1 MIQRQHLQRSLF
13 EAAIGSIEKLIDG
26 LIEPAL
32 QRLDEVLTDE
42 HLLEVVLGRLAQR
55 WSQSRTRGRPGTPA
69 EVVLRMLVL
78 KRIRGWSFDETEREV
93 RASLVYRYLVRVYFE
108 PVPDAKTLIRLSRV
122 IGTEGIE
129 AIHRRLLEMA
139 KDRGLINGR
148 RARVDTTVV
157 ETNIGYPTDSS
168 LLADGVRVLTRA
180 LKRIERMT
188 GVLGQKVRNRKRSTT
203 RRVLEISRAARSRNL
218 KDSRARL
225 QAGYRRLLTLVRATV
240 RDAERVMAELVQ
252 GARVAV
258 GQRACRVVIR
268 AQAQIAQML
277 PLVQRVIAQT
287 RARILGGDKHYHDK
301 VLSLFEPHTEAIR
314 KGKASKPTE
323 FGKLVKIQEAENQ
336 FVVDYQVY
344 QRRPDDR
351 TLVIPSLQAH
361 QRIFGRPPYLLAG
374 DRGFWSHAN
383 KSAAKNAGIKRVCI
397 PAVGKP
403 SAEQRA
409 EQHQRWFRRGQRV
422 RAGCEG
428 RISVMKRRDG
438 LARCLY
444 RGPDGMQRWVGWGV
458 VSNNLWVLIAA
469 DRPKHRRPSKARPPP
484 LIAPKLFCT
493 GN

>member
-1 MIQRQHLQRSLF
+1 MIQRQHLQRSIF

-32 QRLDEVLTDE
+32 QRLDAVLADE
-42 HLLEVVLGRLAQR
+42 QLLEAVLGRLAQR

-78 KRIRGWSFDETEREV
+78 KRFRGWSFDETEREV
-93 RASLVYRYLVRVYFE
+93 RSSLVYRYLVRIYFE
-108 PVPDAKTLIRLSRV
+108 PVPDAKTLIRLSAV
-122 IGTEGIE
+122 IGAEGIE
-129 AIHRRLLEMA
+129 TIHRRLLEMG
-139 KDRGLINGR
+139 KEQGLINGR

-157 ETNIGYPTDSS
+157 ETNISYPTDSG
-168 LLADGVRVLTRA
+168 LLADGVRVITRG

-188 GVLGQKVRNRKRSTT
+188 GVVGQKLRNRKRATT
-203 RRVLEISRAARSRNL
+203 RRVLAISRAARSRNL

-225 QAGYRRLLTLVRATV
+225 EAGYRRLLCLVRATV
-240 RDAERVMAELVQ
+240 RDAERVMAELAS

-258 GQRACRVVIR
+258 GQRACKVVMR
-268 AQAQIAQML
+268 AQAQIARML
-277 PLVQRVIAQT
+277 PLVRRVIAQT
-287 RARILGGDKHYHDK
+287 RARILGGDKHYRDK
-301 VLSLFEPHTEAIR
+301 VFSLFEPHTEAIR

-323 FGKLVKIQEAENQ
+323 FGKLIKIQEAENQ

-344 QRRPDDR
+344 ERRPDDQS
-351 TLVIPSLQAH
+351 LAIPSLAAH
-361 QRIFGRPPYLLAG
+361 QQIFGRAPHLFAA
-374 DRGFWSHAN
+374 DRGFWSNAN
-383 KSAAKNAGIKRVCI
+383 KQAAKTAGVKRVCI

-428 RISVMKRRDG
+428 RISVMKRRDR

-458 VSNNLWVLIAA
+458 VSNNLWVLITA
-469 DRPKHRRPSKARPPP
+469 DRPRRKRSSRTRRPP
-484 LIAPKLFCT
+484 
-493 GN
+493 

>member
-1 MIQRQHLQRSLF
+1 MIQRQHLQRSIF

-32 QRLDEVLTDE
+32 QRLDEVLSDQT
-42 HLLEVVLGRLAQR
+42 LLEAVVGRLAQR
-55 WSQSRTRGRPGTPA
+55 WSQSCTRGRPGTPA

-78 KRIRGWSFDETEREV
+78 KRVKGWSFDETEREV
-93 RASLVYRYLVRVYFE
+93 RSSLVYRYLVRVYFE
-108 PVPDAKTLIRLSRV
+108 PVPDAKTLIRLSKV
-122 IGTEGIE
+122 IGVEGIE
-129 AIHRRLLEMA
+129 AIHCRLLEIA
-139 KDRGLINGR
+139 KERGVINGR

-157 ETNIGYPTDSS
+157 ETNISYPTDSN

-180 LKRIERMT
+180 LKRIERTT
-188 GVLGQKVRNRKRSTT
+188 GVVARQVRNRKRATT
-203 RRVLEISRAARSRNL
+203 RRVLEIARAARSRNL

-225 QAGYRRLLTLVRATV
+225 EAGYRRLLALVSATV
-240 RDAERVMAELVQ
+240 RDAERVVAELAQ
-252 GARVAV
+252 GVRVAV
-258 GQRACRVVIR
+258 GQRACRIVVR
-268 AQAQIAQML
+268 AQAEIARRL
-277 PLVQRVIAQT
+277 PLVRRVMAQT
-287 RARILGGDKHYHDK
+287 RARILDGNTHYRDK

-351 TLVIPSLQAH
+351 TLVIPSLAAH
-361 QRIFGRPPYLLAG
+361 QRIFGRAPHLFAT

-383 KSAAKNAGIKRVCI
+383 KQAAKNAGVKRVCI

-422 RAGCEG
+422 RSGCER

-438 LARCLY
+438 LTRALY
-444 RGPDGMQRWVGWGV
+444 RGMDGIERWVGWGV
-458 VSNNLWVLIAA
+458 VSNNLWVLMTTKPRAHKS
-469 DRPKHRRPSKARPPP
+469 RSTPRRPP
-484 LIAPKLFCT
+484 
-493 GN
+493 